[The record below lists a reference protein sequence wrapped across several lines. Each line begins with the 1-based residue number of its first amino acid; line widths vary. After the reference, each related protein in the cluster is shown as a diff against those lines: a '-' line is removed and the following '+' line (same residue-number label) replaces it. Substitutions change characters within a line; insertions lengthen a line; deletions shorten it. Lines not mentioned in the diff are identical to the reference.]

1 MDLVGLFFPRRCSG
15 CDEPLLKFETGI
27 CLGCLMDLPLTR
39 FHNDPKNQVARLFW
53 GKVELE
59 AASSLL
65 YFNRH
70 GKVQRMLHRLKYKHD
85 MEVADLLGRLMARE
99 LMACPRFQDVDA
111 LLAIPLHPGKERKRG
126 YNQSQLLV
134 DGIRTEWPKDSVEGS
149 LRRVQYTTS
158 QTRKGRMD
166 RWSNVKEAF
175 HLPDP
180 MALKDRHVL
189 LVDDVVTTGAT
200 IEGCVKALSQ
210 VPGIRVSLFTV
221 ACA

>member
-1 MDLVGLFFPRRCSG
+1 MFF
-15 CDEPLLKFETGI
+15 
-27 CLGCLMDLPLTR
+27 
-39 FHNDPKNQVARLFW
+39 H
-53 GKVELE
+53 
-59 AASSLL
+59 
-65 YFNRH
+65 RH

-85 MEVADLLGRLMARE
+85 VEVGHLLGKLMARE
-99 LMACPRFQDVDA
+99 LMACPRFQEIDT
-111 LLAIPLHPGKERKRG
+111 LLPIPLHPGKERKRG

-134 DGIRTEWPKDSVEGS
+134 DGIRMEWPLASVNGS
-149 LRRVQYTTS
+149 LRRVQHTSS

-210 VPGIRVSLFTV
+210 VPGIRISLFTA

>member
-1 MDLVGLFFPRRCSG
+1 MDLLGLFMPRRCAG
-15 CDEPLLKFETGI
+15 CDEPLLRFESGI

-39 FHNDPKNQVARLFW
+39 FHSDPGNQVAQLFW
-53 GKVELE
+53 GKVQLE
-59 AASSLL
+59 AASALM
-65 YFNRH
+65 FFHRH

-85 MEVADLLGRLMARE
+85 VEVGHLLGKLMARE
-99 LMACPRFQDVDA
+99 LMACPRFQEVDT
-111 LLAIPLHPGKERKRG
+111 LLPIPLHPGKERKRG

-134 DGIRTEWPKDSVEGS
+134 DGIRMEWPLASVNGS
-149 LRRVQYTTS
+149 LRRVQHTSS

-210 VPGIRVSLFTV
+210 VPGIRISLFTA